1 MGQTDNNDLAR
12 QVRLLANQH
21 HSTPEV
27 LYLFNTRFSPARA
40 KVWTINQAHFVRNR
54 RDCWALAMG
63 QAPLDVKREIWLH
76 EQDELIGDPR
86 AGGEDHFT
94 LTTKEAELLGVSK
107 DEMARSEPHPFVAAA
122 LEAWLHLGKQSW
134 LESFVAVSMV
144 EAINSNAIIPSGG
157 FSSRARERLVS
168 DLGLAKELLTN
179 RNVHVEADQ
188 EHALLLEKV
197 LNRHVATES
206 ERDLVMAALK
216 KTLVID
222 RAYRA
227 GLAFAMN
234 QIPLDDDQ
242 RQPRP

>member
-1 MGQTDNNDLAR
+1 MSQAIDSGELSKAIR
-12 QVRLLANQH
+12 RMANEH

-27 LYLFNTRFSPARA
+27 QYLFDTRFTPARA

-76 EQDELIGDPR
+76 EQDELIGDAR

-94 LTTKEAELLGVSK
+94 LTTKEAAMLGVSAE
-107 DEMARSEPHPFVAAA
+107 EMGRSEPHPFVAAA

-134 LESFVAVSMV
+134 LESFCAVSMV
-144 EAINSNAIIPSGG
+144 EAINSNAIIATGG
-157 FSSRARERLVS
+157 FSSRSRDRLIA
-168 DLGLAKELLTN
+168 DLGLAKESLKN

-188 EHALLLEKV
+188 EHALMLDKV
-197 LNRHVATES
+197 LTRHVRTER
-206 ERDLVMAALK
+206 ECDTVVAALK

-227 GLAFAMN
+227 GLAYAMN
-234 QIPLDDDQ
+234 QIPL
-242 RQPRP
+242 